1 VSEGRIGRV
10 GPPQAIQRVRENM
23 YLVQVPL
30 SATPT
35 GDWRRLFYE
44 AQQDVPPDF
53 LPRSIEI
60 SGTLLRFRT
69 EAVSVASKIGVI
81 DHWIDR
87 ANQKE
92 AAMAGRSE
100 EQRRKHEDQASEQKE
115 LAELNAS
122 WAGL

>member
-1 VSEGRIGRV
+1 MSEGRIGRI
-10 GPPQAIQRVRENM
+10 GPPQAIQRVRANT

-30 SATPT
+30 SAAPT
-35 GDWRRLFYE
+35 ADWRRLFYE

-53 LPRSIEI
+53 PPRSIEI
-60 SGTLLRFRT
+60 SGTLLRFRA
-69 EAVSVASKIGVI
+69 EAAGVAAKIGVI
-81 DHWIDR
+81 DRWIDR

-100 EQRRKHEDQASEQKE
+100 EQRRKHEEQALEQKE
-115 LAELNAS
+115 LVELNAS